1 MAAIRIGNLQLK
13 RNLIQGGM
21 GVISTAQV
29 RCDDP
34 EFRQHPEEE
43 NLRVLPNI
51 ITVDAGIDAIISGAG
66 LPTGL
71 PRDTGDSGVKRS
83 GGVSSERTAAIL
95 LKRWDAKF
103 ARTADFIVI
112 DSPYSGG
119 HQGYKKEQL
128 ADLARA
134 SRAFDG
140 KVRKPVESLRFYE
153 EKYGKPIPFFVGGG
167 IMSASDVTHY
177 LALGAA
183 NGQGRHALHRHRGMR
198 RRRRLQAGLP
208 PCDSR

>member
-1 MAAIRIGNLQLK
+1 
-13 RNLIQGGM
+13 M

-51 ITVDAGIDAIISGAG
+51 ITVDAGVDAIISGAG
-66 LPTGL
+66 LPTEL
-71 PRDTGDSGVKRS
+71 PRYIGNSGVKIAP
-83 GGVSSERTAAIL
+83 VASSERAAAIL

-103 ARTADFIVI
+103 ARTADFIVME
-112 DSPYSGG
+112 SPYSGR

-140 KVRKPVESLRFYE
+140 KSGNWWKPLRFCE
-153 EKYGKPIPFFVGGG
+153 EKYGKPIPFFVGVG

-183 NGQGRHALHRHRGMR
+183 SGQDRHALHRHRGMR
-198 RRRRLQAGLP
+198 RHRHLQGGLP
-208 PCDSR
+208 PCDSRRSRHH